1 MRSREPGADGSD
13 GWDHVP
19 ECRGKA
25 EAHRAA
31 GNAYLALRDDCRR
44 FRLVHVPRE
53 GGSEEEMILRLN
65 ELAKRKA
72 DLNLASP
79 QTPEWAY
86 RKAQANI
93 AAGQTSHRI

>member
-1 MRSREPGADGSD
+1 
-13 GWDHVP
+13 
-19 ECRGKA
+19 
-25 EAHRAA
+25 
-31 GNAYLALRDDCRR
+31 
-44 FRLVHVPRE
+44 
-53 GGSEEEMILRLN
+53 MILRLN